1 MISRR
6 FSLIVTKKNYVCCR
20 WLSTLLTL
28 IENTKLAVLFVSFCN
43 SHTDPIHLCDV
54 FCRDLQSYFADLS
67 LFLANDSKK
76 MYIFVDNR
84 PWLRDL
90 GSRGAHI
97 WQLMV
102 TKVPEYTIIIY
113 SKLILVFFLE

>member
-1 MISRR
+1 M
-6 FSLIVTKKNYVCCR
+6 FALINDA
-20 WLSTLLTL
+20 
-28 IENTKLAVLFVSFCN
+28 KLAVLFECFCI
-43 SHTDPIHLCDV
+43 SDTDLIHVFDFFF

-67 LFLANDSKK
+67 IFLANDSKK

-84 PWLRDL
+84 PWVRDL

-102 TKVPEYTIIIY
+102 TKVAKHTRII
-113 SKLILVFFLE
+113 

>member
-1 MISRR
+1 MFTVFISTV
-6 FSLIVTKKNYVCCR
+6 F
-20 WLSTLLTL
+20 TL
-28 IENTKLAVLFVSFCN
+28 INNAKLPVLFACFCI
-43 SHTDPIHLCDV
+43 SHTDPIRLCDV

-67 LFLANDSKK
+67 IFLANDSKK

-84 PWLRDL
+84 PWVRDL

-102 TKVPEYTIIIY
+102 TKVVKHATII
-113 SKLILVFFLE
+113 